1 MKTGGYGPVSTNQL
15 IVSFIPVFP
24 MLYLQPDQ
32 GRWKHIIISPA
43 RTRGARNK

>member
-24 MLYLQPDQ
+24 MLYLQPDYV
-32 GRWKHIIISPA
+32 SLPELFSLLL
-43 RTRGARNK
+43 